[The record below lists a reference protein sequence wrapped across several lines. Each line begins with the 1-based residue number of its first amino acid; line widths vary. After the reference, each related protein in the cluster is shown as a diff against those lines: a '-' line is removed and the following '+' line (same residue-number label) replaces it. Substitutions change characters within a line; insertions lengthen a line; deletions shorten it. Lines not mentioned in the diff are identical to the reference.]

1 MLTYLQTSPSNT
13 SASPV
18 FCSDPMPYASAWWTS
33 EQGSY
38 VVRSNQLYG
47 LRHYIRYRVSFG
59 SYQSIGALDPFGDLP
74 RALKNGHAS
83 GQRQ

>member
-13 SASPV
+13 SASSV
-18 FCSDPMPYASAWWTS
+18 FCSNRRPYACAWWTT

-59 SYQSIGALDPFGDLP
+59 SYQSIGVFDPFGDLA
-74 RALKNGHAS
+74 RTLKSGHLS
-83 GQRQ
+83 EQQR